1 MRDAGQDPCR
11 ASRRIA
17 ASASGAT
24 RISPVRAVTRRRRR
38 YHQQVADTSS
48 APTNR
53 SGGIARWLNDAPA
66 VLVANPT
73 AQSGRAGDLIRVA
86 RALLDEAHVPHRF
99 VATEPEGRTI
109 DRVRDVIDNDGARV
123 VIYMGGDG
131 TFAEVA
137 KGIIASSH
145 AHDVAMGMLPTGT
158 ANDQGKS
165 FGLSAGAGALA
176 RNVAVIA
183 AGEVVGCDVGQLVI
197 ERGAREVHRDLFFDS
212 FSIGLG
218 AASLETR
225 NRDRERVG
233 RIPGLGAVYRDQL
246 VYAGAVLQRFVE
258 SYVVDIKFDV
268 DTVIDGQVVAFE
280 DVLDIIIK
288 NTKIFGGEW
297 IFDPGAESDD
307 GRFELVPVT
316 GRRDFGTKLL
326 GSLRRSPV
334 GIDDLASLGFQHAP
348 PIRGAHF
355 DLTVRGAPLPAAQCD
370 GEELPAGDRYRVD
383 AVPRALRLIVPRAHV
398 DGRGLP
404 PAGSATE
411 G

>member
-1 MRDAGQDPCR
+1 MRG
-11 ASRRIA
+11 SWYH
-17 ASASGAT
+17 SKVHGT
-24 RISPVRAVTRRRRR
+24 NVTQIR
-38 YHQQVADTSS
+38 T
-48 APTNR
+48 PTNQ
-53 SGGIARWLNDAPA
+53 SGGIARWLQDAPA

-73 AQSGRAGDLIRVA
+73 AHSGKAADWIRIA

-109 DRVRDVIDNDGARV
+109 DRLREVIDDAGVRV

-137 KGIIASSH
+137 KGIFASRY
-145 AHDVAMGMLPTGT
+145 AHEVAMGMLPTGT

-165 FGLSAGAGALA
+165 FGLLAGAGALE
-176 RNVAVIA
+176 RNVLVIA
-183 AGEVVGCDVGQLVI
+183 AGEVVGCDVGRLVI
-197 ERGAREVHRDLFFDS
+197 ERGVKEIHRDLFFDS

-233 RIPGLGAVYRDQL
+233 RIPGLGALYRDQL

-258 SYVVDIKFDV
+258 SYVVDIKFDL
-268 DTVIDGQVVAFE
+268 DAVIDGTVHHFE
-280 DVLDIIIK
+280 NVLDIILK

-297 IFDPGAESDD
+297 IFDPSTESDD

-334 GIDDLASLGFQHAP
+334 GVDDLSLLGFSHAAA
-348 PIRGAHF
+348 ISGTHF
-355 DLTVRGAPLPAAQCD
+355 DLTVQGPSLPAAQCD
-370 GEELPAGDRYRVD
+370 GEELPAGDRYRID
-383 AVPRALRLIVPRAHV
+383 AVPRALRLIVPRDHV
-398 DGRGLP
+398 EPGM
-404 PAGSATE
+404 
-411 G
+411 

>member
-1 MRDAGQDPCR
+1 VAGTNVTQ
-11 ASRRIA
+11 
-17 ASASGAT
+17 AT
-24 RISPVRAVTRRRRR
+24 
-38 YHQQVADTSS
+38 
-48 APTNR
+48 PTNR
-53 SGGIARWLNDAPA
+53 SVGISRWRNGEPA

-73 AQSGRAGDLIRVA
+73 AHSGKAADWIRRARE
-86 RALLDEAHVPHRF
+86 LLDEAGVPHRF

-109 DRVRDVIDNDGARV
+109 DRVREVINGGARV

-137 KGIIASSH
+137 KGIFASQH
-145 AHDVAMGMLPTGT
+145 AADVAMGMLPTGT

-165 FGLSAGAGALA
+165 FGLSAGAGALE

-183 AGEVVGCDVGQLVI
+183 AGEVVGCDVGTLAI
-197 ERGAREVHRDLFFDS
+197 ERGGRVIHRDLFFDS

-218 AASLETR
+218 AASLSTR

-268 DTVIDGQVVAFE
+268 DAVIDGAAHGFE
-280 DVLDIIIK
+280 HVLDIIIK

-297 IFDPGAESDD
+297 IFDPRSESDD
-307 GRFELVPVT
+307 GRFELVPVS
-316 GRRDFGTKLL
+316 GRRDFGTKLI

-334 GIDDLASLGFQHAP
+334 GVDDLARLGFVHAP
-348 PIRGAHF
+348 PVSGARF
-355 DLTVRGAPLPAAQCD
+355 DLAVHGSTLPAAQCD
-370 GEELPAGDRYRVD
+370 GEELPAGERYVIE
-383 AVPRALRLIVPRAHV
+383 AVPRALRLIVPRDHA
-398 DGRGLP
+398 P
-404 PAGSATE
+404 PAL
-411 G
+411 

>member
-1 MRDAGQDPCR
+1 VAETDSLQDP
-11 ASRRIA
+11 I
-17 ASASGAT
+17 
-24 RISPVRAVTRRRRR
+24 
-38 YHQQVADTSS
+38 
-48 APTNR
+48 PTNR
-53 SGGIARWLNDAPA
+53 SVGIARWLHDVPA

-73 AQSGRAGDLIRVA
+73 AHSGKAADWIRTA
-86 RALLDEAHVPHRF
+86 RALLDEARVPHRF

-109 DRVRDVIDNDGARV
+109 DRVREAIDDAGARV

-137 KGIIASSH
+137 KGVFASRH
-145 AHDVAMGMLPTGT
+145 AAEVAMGMLPTGT

-176 RNVAVIA
+176 GNVAVIA
-183 AGEVVGCDVGQLVI
+183 AGEVVGCDVGRLEL
-197 ERGAREVHRDLFFDS
+197 ERGGRVIHRDLFFDS

-218 AASLETR
+218 AASLSTR

-268 DTVIDGQVVAFE
+268 DAVIDSTVHQFE
-280 DVLDIIIK
+280 HVLDIIVK

-297 IFDPGAESDD
+297 IFDPAAESDD

-316 GRRDFGTKLL
+316 GRRDFGTKLV

-334 GIDDLASLGFQHAP
+334 GTSDLQSLGFTHAP
-348 PIRGAHF
+348 AISGARF
-355 DLTVRGAPLPAAQCD
+355 ELTVRGSVLPAAQCD
-370 GEELPAGDRYRVD
+370 GEELPAGERYRIEV
-383 AVPRALRLIVPRAHV
+383 VPRALRLIVPGDHV
-398 DGRGLP
+398 EAAL
-404 PAGSATE
+404 
-411 G
+411 

>member
-1 MRDAGQDPCR
+1 MRDGNQDDC
-11 ASRRIA
+11 
-17 ASASGAT
+17 GAQPPRSPA
-24 RISPVRAVTRRRRR
+24 RISPVRVITGYHRR
-38 YHQQVADTSS
+38 VPDNSS

-53 SGGIARWLNDAPA
+53 SGGITRWLHDTPA
-66 VLVANPT
+66 VLFANPT
-73 AQSGRAGDLIRVA
+73 AQSGRAADLIRIA
-86 RALLDEAHVPHRF
+86 RALLDEAQVPHRF

-109 DRVRDVIDNDGARV
+109 DRVRDLIDAGTRV

-137 KGIIASSH
+137 KGILTSQH
-145 AHDVAMGMLPTGT
+145 AADVAMGMLPTGT

-233 RIPGLGAVYRDQL
+233 RIPGLGALYRDQL

-268 DTVIDGQVVAFE
+268 DAVIDHTVYSFE
-280 DVLDIIIK
+280 SVLDIIIK

-297 IFDPGAESDD
+297 VFDPDAESDD

-334 GIDDLASLGFQHAP
+334 GIDDLQSLGFAHAAP
-348 PIRGAHF
+348 VRGQSF
-355 DLTVRGAPLPAAQCD
+355 ELTVRGSPLPSAQCD
-370 GEELPAGDRYRVD
+370 GEELPAGDRYRIA
-383 AVPRALRLIVPRAHV
+383 AVPRALRLIVPRDHV
-398 DGRGLP
+398 D
-404 PAGSATE
+404 SSV
-411 G
+411 